1 MEQQLFAQ
9 KSDIDELDRE
19 ILSLI
24 ARDSRMS
31 GAEIARQIGA
41 NERTVVHRIN
51 NLIERRA
58 VAFIANINHELFGYT
73 VLADIFCEVEGKR
86 AEEIA
91 EQIAEFPEIRYVG
104 ISFGEKDLTLQAV
117 TKTTQE
123 LYELVSKRIEGVP
136 GVVRTTTVIV
146 PKVVKDVHAWLPME
160 LDRAH

>member
-1 MEQQLFAQ
+1 MEKQLSTQQ
-9 KSDIDELDRE
+9 SDIDELDRE

-51 NLIERRA
+51 QLIERGA
-58 VAFIANINHELFGYT
+58 VSFIANINHEIFGYT

-86 AEEIA
+86 AEEVA
-91 EQIAEFPEIRYVG
+91 EQIAALPDIRYVG

-117 TKTTQE
+117 TKTTAD
-123 LYELVSKRIEGVP
+123 LYELVSKKIEQIP
-136 GVVRTTTVIV
+136 GVVRTNTVIV
-146 PKVVKDVHAWLPME
+146 PKVVKDTKAWIPAE
-160 LDRAH
+160 IADH